1 MRAVGVL
8 AFLIAGVISCGSG
21 AEDPVAG
28 DDRTAAVYN
37 SVLTWVLDG
46 EPGVGAGERPDWTLF
61 VAPRSEIEIDL
72 DVQVA
77 VVEALDS
84 SIFVR
89 FIDERTEAVHEN
101 VADNAVRDDGILVG
115 LGAVEQEGDIV
126 EVYVD
131 RYQNANEVEAWWI
144 ILRRSG
150 NVWQL
155 VDTPES
161 TDVRPLPTDP

>member
-1 MRAVGVL
+1 MYPMHQPLRSIYARVMGGDRSIRAVGAL
-8 AFLIAGVISCGSG
+8 ALLVASLVSCGSDV
-21 AEDPVAG
+21 EDPVAA

-46 EPGVGAGERPDWTLF
+46 EPGVGAVEKPDWTLF
-61 VAPRSEIEIDL
+61 VAPRSEIQIDL

-77 VVEALDS
+77 VIEALDP

-89 FIDERTEAVHEN
+89 FIDERAEAVHEN
-101 VADNAVRDDGILVG
+101 VADNAVRDDGMLVG

-131 RYQNANEVEAWWI
+131 RYRNANEV
-144 ILRRSG
+144 
-150 NVWQL
+150 
-155 VDTPES
+155 
-161 TDVRPLPTDP
+161 